1 MSWFKRDEEP
11 IKIEIP
17 ETTLKRWALY
27 DIGIADPN
35 TVAKLIGLT
44 PVSEEGEKVEVEESE
59 QRIMDILDYTPFV
72 ELISELASKI
82 IVTSQLKNNPE
93 LVNEDPNQLEQDI
106 AAMTE
111 IYRGVS
117 YSSIILALS
126 IGTHLGLIPLR
137 EE

>member
-106 AAMTE
+106 AARPKFIGE
-111 IYRGVS
+111 FLILQS
-117 YSSIILALS
+117 Y
-126 IGTHLGLIPLR
+126 LR
-137 EE
+137 FL

>member
-1 MSWFKRDEEP
+1 MTWFKRDEEP

>member
-1 MSWFKRDEEP
+1 MSWFKRGEEP

-82 IVTSQLKNNPE
+82 IVTAQLKNNPE